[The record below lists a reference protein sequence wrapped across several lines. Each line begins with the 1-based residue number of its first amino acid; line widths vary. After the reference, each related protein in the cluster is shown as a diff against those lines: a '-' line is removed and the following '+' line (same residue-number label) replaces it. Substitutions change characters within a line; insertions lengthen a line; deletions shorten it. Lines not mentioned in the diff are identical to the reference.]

1 MQCLC
6 RLNCITATR
15 CLAAPCPTPPPPP
28 PCPSAGDWNQTK
40 YYLLSHGPRI
50 NGSVE
55 PCWYSSY
62 YENITC
68 NTCHVSRICQLPSME
83 PHNTL
88 ISPCRCLGSI
98 RYVHNPCLAVSDSP
112 QPPATAYLIILSWTI
127 YCRNGW
133 KFAQERLGSLLCAS
147 FVSISTYGIRSL
159 WWVDIKYLNSFAAD
173 NGNGIKYY
181 NIQ

>member
-15 CLAAPCPTPPPPP
+15 CLVAPCPTPPPPP

-50 NGSVE
+50 KGSVE
-55 PCWYSSY
+55 PCWYFSY
-62 YENITC
+62 NENITC

-112 QPPATAYLIILSWTI
+112 RP
-127 YCRNGW
+127 
-133 KFAQERLGSLLCAS
+133 RLQQRHTWSFFPELFIAEMAGSLLKKDWGAS
-147 FVSISTYGIRSL
+147 CVRALSVSVHT
-159 WWVDIKYLNSFAAD
+159 A
-173 NGNGIKYY
+173 
-181 NIQ
+181 